1 MIFQKT
7 YRYQSTMPIDDI
19 KSRLLGKHVQI
30 HKLDFEI
37 FEEDDILKIIPHA
50 EKETAVKTLPITRVE
65 LTKNDSKTS
74 IKIKCKI
81 REIDSGGPYLL
92 ISFSLFMFIGSLVA
106 FLATGAK
113 GEYGSLIYTML
124 GISVGMFTIFWIRM
138 EQGYFDYVRK
148 IREYVKKQCA
158 I

>member
-1 MIFQKT
+1 MA
-7 YRYQSTMPIDDI
+7 IDDI

-37 FEEDDILKIIPHA
+37 LEEDDTLKIIPHA
-50 EKETAVKTLPITRVE
+50 EQETAVKTLPVTRVE
-65 LTKNDSKTS
+65 LVKNDSKTN
-74 IKIKCKI
+74 IKIRCKI

-92 ISFSLFMFIGSLVA
+92 VSFSLFMFIGSIVA
-106 FLATGAK
+106 FLGTGGK
-113 GEYGSLIYTML
+113 GEYASLIYTML
-124 GISVGMFTIFWIRM
+124 AISVGMFTIFWIRM

-158 I
+158 V